1 MSFLLIKLCEY
12 LSPTVFIKLCIKNE
26 HYKPG
31 RNWWFMPIILSIQ
44 EAEIWKI
51 TVQSHTRQIV
61 HETLTQK
68 NPQQKMAGGVAQ
80 GIGPEFKPQYHKK
93 RELQFTVFNQKK
105 VSCACYVSV

>member
-1 MSFLLIKLCEY
+1 
-12 LSPTVFIKLCIKNE
+12 
-26 HYKPG
+26 
-31 RNWWFMPIILSIQ
+31 MPIILSIQ